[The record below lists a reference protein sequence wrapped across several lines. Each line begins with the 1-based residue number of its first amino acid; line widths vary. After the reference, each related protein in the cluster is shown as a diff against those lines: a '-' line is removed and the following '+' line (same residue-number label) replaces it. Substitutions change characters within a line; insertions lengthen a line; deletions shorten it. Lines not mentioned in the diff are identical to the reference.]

1 MARPSAQINLSK
13 EEQMELELI
22 LRSKK
27 AESRMKE
34 RARII
39 MLWHEGKSYDQTTAI
54 CNIHREAIAKWR
66 KRFHSLGLEGLL
78 DAPRSG
84 APKRIK
90 ESQKNKVIQLACSK
104 PNGGYSNWS
113 QQRIGKQTGMSQSKV
128 HKILKEHDL
137 KPHKVNYWCGKSTDP
152 EFESKMLNIVGLYM
166 NPPENAVVLCVD
178 EKTQIQ
184 ALDRTQPE
192 LPLRMGNPKRLT
204 TTYKRN
210 GVVNLIASLAVH
222 QGEVIA
228 KTMESNSA
236 GNFLSF
242 IKKLSGVYPKKEL
255 HIIADN
261 LAVHKHQSVKQWIEK
276 NKRVHLHHTP
286 TYSSWLNQVEIWFNI
301 LSKDVL
307 KGAVWHSKKQLA
319 DQLIEYIRT
328 YNKERAKPFKWTYLP
343 N

>member
-13 EEQMELELI
+13 EEQRELELI

-27 AESRMKE
+27 VESRMKE

-66 KRFHSLGLEGLL
+66 KRFHSLGLEGLQ

-84 APKRIK
+84 APKTIK

-104 PNGGYSNWS
+104 PKGGYSNWS

-137 KPHKVNYWCGKSTDP
+137 KPHKINYWCGKSTDP

-178 EKTQIQ
+178 EKT
-184 ALDRTQPE
+184 
-192 LPLRMGNPKRLT
+192 
-204 TTYKRN
+204 
-210 GVVNLIASLAVH
+210 
-222 QGEVIA
+222 
-228 KTMESNSA
+228 
-236 GNFLSF
+236 
-242 IKKLSGVYPKKEL
+242 
-255 HIIADN
+255 
-261 LAVHKHQSVKQWIEK
+261 
-276 NKRVHLHHTP
+276 
-286 TYSSWLNQVEIWFNI
+286 
-301 LSKDVL
+301 
-307 KGAVWHSKKQLA
+307 
-319 DQLIEYIRT
+319 
-328 YNKERAKPFKWTYLP
+328 
-343 N
+343 